1 MPDDATVAEGKN
13 LNVMPKTYKNCYDRI
28 MDGDQAG
35 YEVDRFAVNTL
46 QVYGNFQAN
55 TSGIPTAFIWST
67 NYVLN
72 VHRFIMVASGSVLA
86 DGAKSVSTAN
96 PLPFT
101 GTTTYAYGSNGGGGS
116 DPANT
121 VLANTTAVFPFGMRV
136 VTTKD
141 LFVIADV
148 SSDITTSPDITSTF
162 TSGFTLNGYLR
173 FRSDAT
179 STTTAAMAGTF
190 AYGVIPDLSDLM
202 TLLVPQIES
211 NAMGAK
217 TTLANVK
224 VQEGVRFIGVN
235 PDFEMRPFSSYQ
247 RSNCLDSHSYCFP
260 SVNGSITVNTGM
272 TRWVNP
278 PFYDVT
284 GLNSS
289 PPDTLLPTDIPFW
302 NMVGAGNAMWF
313 SPYTAAVFGI
323 GNNTVE
329 TFNHVANALQ
339 AIAYTNNLSS
349 AYSFFVQPPSPFD
362 SVTFDITVQPS
373 ATKAPSNAYLGDV
386 QVIHYYASSI
396 ITDATPQTTA
406 LNIVTTQE
414 NFAVNVVPST
424 FSYAEFVSGTNPAIL
439 GSCNPSVDE
448 GYSNGA
454 VMKFRTTAA
463 LPDANHM
470 WIGSIVHPIRSGV
483 QWANVQSQYS
493 STLLNAYTES
503 LAVSANPYVLT
514 VAHDNN
520 QVLVFTGS
528 PSSSL
533 TQVVTLPSTT
543 TGSPPA
549 TVGTKFFFQGQA
561 SSINVTYNV
570 NYQDG
575 TLWLD
580 LSGGRSNLL
589 VFTCTG
595 VGTANGTWSSDTISS
610 DGNYPYDGQV
620 DITVTNVDYWVNNRT
635 ESSRSGPY
643 HVIRADNVA
652 SGQSIQVDGK
662 IHYAANANTTLAPY
676 VNRGRGERTVNW
688 ESLWTPEIAE
698 LMTAL
703 FYDPMLTQFPL
714 AAKFRVYEA
723 AIRELRKADVDTF
736 LTYILG
742 RASPQVVTQARAA
755 GLWDHAKE
763 LAMNPKFLS
772 AIVKAVVA
780 AIEAKGGLRER
791 GTAAVGSLY
800 NSATSSSIP
809 KNFVRKNT
817 YSGYND

>member
-1 MPDDATVAEGKN
+1 MRDDATVAEGKN

-278 PFYDVT
+278 PVYDAD
-284 GLNSS
+284 GYNSA
-289 PPDTLLPTDIPFW
+289 PPMQVGSAGLLPTDIPFW
-302 NMVGAGNAMWF
+302 NMIGAGNAMWF

-329 TFNHVANALQ
+329 SQSGTYPVLNAV
-339 AIAYTNNLSS
+339 AYTNNLSS
-349 AYSFFVQPPSPFD
+349 AYSFYVQPPSPFD
-362 SVTFDITVQPS
+362 SVTFDITVRPS
-373 ATKAPSNAYLGDV
+373 ATSAPTNSYIGDV
-386 QVIHYYASSI
+386 QVIHYFASSI

-424 FSYAEFVSGTNPAIL
+424 FSYAELASLPYNAAIL
-439 GSCNPSVDE
+439 GSCNPSADE

-470 WIGSIVHPIRSGV
+470 WIGSMVHPIRSNAP
-483 QWANVQSQYS
+483 WASIKGQFSSILKTISNYS
-493 STLLNAYTES
+493 T
-503 LAVSANPYVLT
+503 
-514 VAHDNN
+514 
-520 QVLVFTGS
+520 VFTTGYGFTAS
-528 PSSSL
+528 QLNTMFTVTGQTSSSGVPTANL
-533 TQVVTLPSTT
+533 TLPSTA
-543 TGSPPA
+543 TGV
-549 TVGTKFFFQGQA
+549 TVGNYFVLNVQTNQVITVQLHSGATLTVCNQPAVYIFLCVNLTGTSVATDGQWNQVIA
-561 SSINVTYNV
+561 VD
-570 NYQDG
+570 Q
-575 TLWLD
+575 
-580 LSGGRSNLL
+580 
-589 VFTCTG
+589 
-595 VGTANGTWSSDTISS
+595 
-610 DGNYPYDGQV
+610 PYTGQV

-688 ESLWTPEIAE
+688 ESLWTPEIVE